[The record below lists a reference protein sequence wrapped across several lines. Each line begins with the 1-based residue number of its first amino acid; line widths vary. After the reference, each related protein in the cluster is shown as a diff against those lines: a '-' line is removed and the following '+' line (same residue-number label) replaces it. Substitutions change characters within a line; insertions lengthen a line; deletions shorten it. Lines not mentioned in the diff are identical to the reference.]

1 MKMTLFLLHSF
12 NTIQLYFGSECKDKE
27 KENITLFLTFSQ
39 FQHLPLYYAVCCMAR
54 ARESLSFHCIGQV
67 DNQNQ
72 LWDLKEC

>member
-39 FQHLPLYYAVCCMAR
+39 FQHLPLYLCSMLHGKSQR
-54 ARESLSFHCIGQV
+54 IFFLPLHWTSG
-67 DNQNQ
+67 
-72 LWDLKEC
+72 